1 MQSEKYENAPDPVVL
16 WPLWPLLCAPS
27 SGGGGLA
34 HSPQWHGEEAHT
46 FRLLQ
51 VWSHPS
57 EMETA
62 TKDQPAPAHRPRIDS
77 LSVAPELDRLR
88 LKL

>member
-1 MQSEKYENAPDPVVL
+1 MQSEKYENTPDPSHALASLASPVR
-16 WPLWPLLCAPS
+16 PLQWW
-27 SGGGGLA
+27 GWT
-34 HSPQWHGEEAHT
+34 HPQRHGEEAHT

-51 VWSHPS
+51 VWSRPS
-57 EMETA
+57 EMDTA

-77 LSVAPELDRLR
+77 LSVAAELDRLR